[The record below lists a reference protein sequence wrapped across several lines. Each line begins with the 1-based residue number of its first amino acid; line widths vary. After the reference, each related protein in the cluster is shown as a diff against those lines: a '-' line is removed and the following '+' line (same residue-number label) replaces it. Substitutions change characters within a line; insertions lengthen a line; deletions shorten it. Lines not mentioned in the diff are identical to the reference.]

1 MPRISSSLMIA
12 HIPVFLQQFKFP
24 FVLVP
29 HELEGSLGHATAAA
43 AAAAPADSLGPTIVS
58 LDVGGGS
65 FQVPRISVPMTC
77 NLYIRCDSSK
87 NMSRK

>member
-1 MPRISSSLMIA
+1 MKQAATLRRYSLIN
-12 HIPVFLQQFKFP
+12 IYLQHFKFP

-43 AAAAPADSLGPTIVS
+43 AAAAAAASPADSLSPVIVS

-65 FQVPRISVPMTC
+65 FQAQRPLLDAC
-77 NLYIRCDSSK
+77 
-87 NMSRK
+87 